1 MGQVNLYKIDERK
14 KNDFL
19 YKINEKFQYL
29 GEHNYP
35 YRDNEQ
41 EQCKV
46 ITYVSKI
53 ERKKLPEW
61 KWILDEYDFEIPES
75 STALRA
81 ILVIQIGEELYA
93 VTYGMAYFVVDKYCD
108 TQFAFDFARRVK
120 FKQIKT
126 TTLTTPNAQRN
137 KTVNVYLNYNNI
149 FYDSGEAY
157 AKIKARMDIK
167 AGEAPCEDMIEIG
180 HSIKTRVLTNS
191 INSILNFIQ
200 YVEKILSQDEV
211 QKIAVFYKVKDEEKI
226 NELDNRLSDKIED
239 NIDCINISELDIIGV
254 TEIFNNNDASF
265 TLKYGR
271 KSKDVEQLTKE
282 SILQFAEESH
292 LNLKSIFLNIK
303 VISNKNGT
311 PVCTD
316 MMKKLIDYTD
326 DKKKCLLL
334 KGEWYYYNDDYI
346 EYLRDSIEEL
356 DIVYDSQYN
365 FSNSQLK
372 KYQEKKFQEQ
382 KNLPE
387 YRELTPDQIRKKIE
401 KKYYAESAFNHYLSE
416 ESGFEIY
423 DRELEQVKGEKIELM
438 DLYKNKTMYAVK
450 IGESSAKLSYVVE
463 QSVGSLKMYKYKQLE
478 NMPEIDKVAV
488 WIVLKRKTHLPEKNG
503 KPDLSSL
510 KMIML
515 KNRLDEWKKEVRI
528 LGYTPIVYLNYW
540 ED

>member
-157 AKIKARMDIK
+157 AKIKARMAIK

-211 QKIAVFYKVKDEEKI
+211 QKIPVFYKVKDEEKI

-401 KKYYAESAFNHYLSE
+401 KN
-416 ESGFEIY
+416 IM
-423 DRELEQVKGEKIELM
+423 Q
-438 DLYKNKTMYAVK
+438 
-450 IGESSAKLSYVVE
+450 
-463 QSVGSLKMYKYKQLE
+463 
-478 NMPEIDKVAV
+478 KVHLIIIFQKKV
-488 WIVLKRKTHLPEKNG
+488 VLKY
-503 KPDLSSL
+503 
-510 KMIML
+510 MI
-515 KNRLDEWKKEVRI
+515 
-528 LGYTPIVYLNYW
+528 GS
-540 ED
+540 

>member
-211 QKIAVFYKVKDEEKI
+211 QKIPVFYKVKDEEKI